1 MSPSAILIHSD
12 LFVFDSI
19 IFFSSHLDFNPR
31 MRNPPFLGLRGQ
43 DHIKIVSSGIICR
56 DNRFLRA
63 KVQVHVN
70 SEESDSR
77 NCGVEIDS
85 KLILYLGFSIE
96 SNWYLS
102 GHKFDQMCDKYSGRV
117 NAF

>member
-1 MSPSAILIHSD
+1 M
-12 LFVFDSI
+12 
-19 IFFSSHLDFNPR
+19 
-31 MRNPPFLGLRGQ
+31 
-43 DHIKIVSSGIICR
+43 
-56 DNRFLRA
+56 
-63 KVQVHVN
+63 HVN